1 MSNQLRAK
9 YPSGRPS
16 ALEEIFKLI
25 REEIDWN
32 PSIVDVSTLKNLGI
46 APSKESPTVQTL
58 KFLGILLIFEKRK
71 SINQTKP
78 NGYPV
83 DMQTIGFVRSV
94 FVQYLCK
101 HSIAARI
108 CHGVLFLQCVP
119 SFASR

>member
-32 PSIVDVSTLKNLGI
+32 PSIVDVSTLKNLGS

-58 KFLGILLIFEKRK
+58 KFLGILSEQSVPTEVFQGLRRDFQSTLEIQVRQAYKTIFDQIPL
-71 SINQTKP
+71 S
-78 NGYPV
+78 
-83 DMQTIGFVRSV
+83 
-94 FVQYLCK
+94 
-101 HSIAARI
+101 RI
-108 CHGVLFLQCVP
+108 TQEL
-119 SFASR
+119 